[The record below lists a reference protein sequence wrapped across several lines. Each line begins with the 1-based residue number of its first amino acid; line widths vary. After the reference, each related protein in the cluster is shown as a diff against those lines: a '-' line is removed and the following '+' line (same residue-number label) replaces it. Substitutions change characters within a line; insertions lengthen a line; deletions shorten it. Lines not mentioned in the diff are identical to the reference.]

1 MANDL
6 GITHLGRPAAGV
18 QGLSPAR
25 PADKSGS
32 PTNDAA
38 ERGAAVSHE
47 ATQLDVVVS
56 GINELVHELQREL
69 HFAVDDQSGE
79 TVIKVVD
86 RATDEVVRQIPSEDV
101 LRLRQRLAEMSGALF
116 DGSA

>member
-6 GITHLGRPAAGV
+6 GITPFGRTSPGV
-18 QGLSPAR
+18 QGSTPVRSGAEIGAPPETGVKQGTQAQADTAR
-25 PADKSGS
+25 L
-32 PTNDAA
+32 
-38 ERGAAVSHE
+38 EAVALE
-47 ATQLDVVVS
+47 F
-56 GINELVHELQREL
+56 NELVHELQREL

-86 RATDEVVRQIPSEDV
+86 RATDEVVRQIPTEDV

>member
-6 GITHLGRPAAGV
+6 GITHLGRSAAGV

-25 PADKSGS
+25 PADKAGS

-38 ERGAAVSHE
+38 EQGAAVSRE
-47 ATQLDVVVS
+47 ATRLDAVVS

-69 HFAVDDQSGE
+69 HFAVDNQSGE

-86 RATDEVVRQIPSEDV
+86 RATDEVVRQIPTEDV

>member
-6 GITHLGRPAAGV
+6 GITHLGRSAAGV

-25 PADKSGS
+25 PADKAGS

-38 ERGAAVSHE
+38 EQGAAVSRE
-47 ATQLDVVVS
+47 ATRLDAVVS

-69 HFAVDDQSGE
+69 HFAVDHNSGD
-79 TVIKVVD
+79 TIIKVVD
-86 RATDEVVRQIPSEDV
+86 RETEEVIRQIPSEEV
-101 LRLRQRLAEMSGALF
+101 VRLRQRLEEVAGVLF

>member
-6 GITHLGRPAAGV
+6 GITHLGRSVTGV
-18 QGLSPAR
+18 QGVTPVR
-25 PADKSGS
+25 TADKAAS
-32 PTNDAA
+32 PTDAVA
-38 ERGAAVSHE
+38 QKGAATPSE
-47 ATQLDVVVS
+47 ATGLDAVVS

-86 RATDEVVRQIPSEDV
+86 CATDEVVRQIPSEEV

>member
-6 GITHLGRPAAGV
+6 GITHLGRSAAGV
-18 QGLSPAR
+18 QGPTSVR
-25 PADKSGS
+25 PADRAGL
-32 PTNDAA
+32 PTNDA
-38 ERGAAVSHE
+38 GVSRD
-47 ATQLDVVVS
+47 ATQLDAVVS

-79 TVIKVVD
+79 TVIKVID

>member
-6 GITHLGRPAAGV
+6 GITHLGRSAAGV
-18 QGLSPAR
+18 QGPTSAR
-25 PADKSGS
+25 SADRAGS
-32 PTNDAA
+32 PTNDVA
-38 ERGAAVSHE
+38 ERGVKAPPE
-47 ATQLDVVVS
+47 ATRLDAVVS

-86 RATDEVVRQIPSEDV
+86 RATDEVVRQIPSDEV